1 MLTNNSNM
9 LRINSIDING
19 IGPIFKLHLD
29 FNPHFNIICGSNG
42 IGKTTILECLAESFC
57 GNEFTLRKNSLLGS
71 GNWTVKVS
79 ADPNNSQYIKKIEID
94 SIRPDIKNN
103 NAYWELNNYAHD
115 VLFYKINRSMN
126 YVNLDSISKDPNY
139 DNYQYSRQ
147 LKFGTDYADIKK
159 WFLNRFLW
167 SKHVGELSEEQLENL
182 NAAKSVFSFMAENFS
197 FERIDHESNDIIINT
212 PKGKIVFE
220 QLSAGYISFAIVLL
234 GLIKDIEY
242 RYKNPHIKVSQFSG
256 ILIIDEMDVHLHPE
270 LQARIYNALDKLF
283 PSAQIF
289 TSTHSPHVIQVAKP
303 DEVIPLVSEEDGNVH
318 VNPIV
323 NKKYG
328 CQGWTIEEILQD
340 VMGMKDTRSAIYK
353 GFMDKFN
360 WALQNDDMETAHSVY
375 NELKLMLHP
384 DNVLRK
390 VLEIQMIGG

>member
-1 MLTNNSNM
+1 M

-79 ADPNNSQYIKKIEID
+79 ADPNNSQYIKKNEID

-103 NAYWELNNYAHD
+103 KAYWDLNDYAHD

-126 YVNLDSISKDPNY
+126 YVNLDFISKDPNY
-139 DNYQYSRQ
+139 DNYQYSCQ

-159 WFLNRFLW
+159 WFINRFLW

-256 ILIIDEMDVHLHPE
+256 ILIIDEMDVH
-270 LQARIYNALDKLF
+270 Y
-283 PSAQIF
+283 
-289 TSTHSPHVIQVAKP
+289 IQNYK
-303 DEVIPLVSEEDGNVH
+303 
-318 VNPIV
+318 
-323 NKKYG
+323 
-328 CQGWTIEEILQD
+328 QGYI
-340 VMGMKDTRSAIYK
+340 
-353 GFMDKFN
+353 
-360 WALQNDDMETAHSVY
+360 
-375 NELKLMLHP
+375 ML
-384 DNVLRK
+384 
-390 VLEIQMIGG
+390 